1 MLHLIALA
9 AAALSSASAIQAA
22 PAPALATT
30 ALTEVRWVATPNG
43 QDIANVYPPTAV
55 QAGKSGA
62 VLLEC
67 RVATQGGLEA
77 CNVQIEDP
85 VGLEFGMAALELA
98 PLFKMSGTA
107 PDGSATAGRTIR
119 IPIMFSIVSTGDR

>member
-9 AAALSSASAIQAA
+9 SAAISSAAAVSAA
-22 PAPALATT
+22 PAPELR
-30 ALTEVRWVATPNG
+30 EVTWVATPTG

-67 RVATQGGLEA
+67 KVATQGSLEKCA
-77 CNVQIEDP
+77 VQIEDP

-98 PLFKMSGTA
+98 PLFKMSASA

-119 IPIMFSIVSTGDR
+119 IPIMFSIVQGD

>member
-9 AAALSSASAIQAA
+9 AAAVSSASAIAAA
-22 PAPALATT
+22 PAPELR
-30 ALTEVRWVATPNG
+30 EVTWVATPTG

-55 QAGKSGA
+55 EAGKSGA

-67 RVATQGGLEA
+67 KVATQGSLEGCA
-77 CNVQIEDP
+77 VQIEDP

-98 PLFKMSGTA
+98 PLFKMSANA
-107 PDGSATAGRTIR
+107 PDGSATAGRKIR
-119 IPIMFSIVSTGDR
+119 IPIMFSIVQGD

>member
-9 AAALSSASAIQAA
+9 AAAISSASAIKTV
-22 PAPALATT
+22 PAPD
-30 ALTEVRWVATPNG
+30 LTEVTWVDTPTG

-67 RVATQGGLEA
+67 RVATQGALEGCA
-77 CNVQIEDP
+77 VQIEDP
-85 VGLEFGMAALELA
+85 VGLEFGLAALELA
-98 PLFKMSGTA
+98 PLFKMSANA
-107 PDGSATAGRTIR
+107 PDGSAVAGRTIR
-119 IPIMFSIVSTGDR
+119 IPIMFSIVSRGD

>member
-9 AAALSSASAIQAA
+9 AAIMSSASAIQTA
-22 PAPALATT
+22 PAPDLR
-30 ALTEVRWVATPNG
+30 EVTWVATPTG

-67 RVATQGGLEA
+67 KVATEGALEA

-98 PLFKMSGTA
+98 PLFKMAANA
-107 PDGSATAGRTIR
+107 PDGSAVAGRTIR
-119 IPIMFSIVSTGDR
+119 VPIMFSIVSSGDR

>member
-9 AAALSSASAIQAA
+9 SAAISSATAITAA
-22 PAPALATT
+22 PAPALR
-30 ALTEVRWVATPNG
+30 EVTWVATPTG

-67 RVATQGGLEA
+67 RVATEGALER

-98 PLFKMSGTA
+98 PLFKMTPNA
-107 PDGSATAGRTIR
+107 PDGTATAGRTIR
-119 IPIMFSIVSTGDR
+119 IPIMFSIVQGD

>member
-9 AAALSSASAIQAA
+9 SAAISSATAITAA
-22 PAPALATT
+22 PAPTLR
-30 ALTEVRWVATPNG
+30 EVTWVATPTG

-67 RVATQGGLEA
+67 RVATEGALER

-98 PLFKMSGTA
+98 PLFKMTANA

-119 IPIMFSIVSTGDR
+119 IPIMFSIVQGD

>member
-9 AAALSSASAIQAA
+9 AAAISSASAIQAA
-22 PAPALATT
+22 PAPAL
-30 ALTEVRWVATPNG
+30 TEVRWVATPTG

-67 RVATQGGLEA
+67 KVATEGELEA

-98 PLFKMSGTA
+98 PLFKMSANA
-107 PDGSATAGRTIR
+107 PDGSAVAGRTIR
-119 IPIMFSIVSTGDR
+119 IPIMFTIVSTGDQ

>member
-1 MLHLIALA
+1 MLQMIALA
-9 AAALSSASAIQAA
+9 AAAISSASAITAA
-22 PAPALATT
+22 PGPD
-30 ALTEVRWVATPNG
+30 LTSVNWVATPTG

-67 RVATQGGLEA
+67 KVATQGSLEG

-85 VGLEFGMAALELA
+85 VGLEFGIAALELA
-98 PLFKMSGTA
+98 PLFKMSATA
-107 PDGSATAGRTIR
+107 PDGSAVAGRTIR
-119 IPIMFSIVSTGDR
+119 IPIMFSIVSSGD

>member
-9 AAALSSASAIQAA
+9 AAAVSSASAITAA
-22 PAPALATT
+22 PAPD
-30 ALTEVRWVATPNG
+30 LTDVTWVATPNG

-67 RVATQGGLEA
+67 RVATQGGLEGCA
-77 CNVQIEDP
+77 VQIEDP
-85 VGLEFGMAALELA
+85 VGLEFGLAALELA
-98 PLFKMSGTA
+98 PLFRMSANA
-107 PDGSATAGRTIR
+107 PDGSAVAGRIIR
-119 IPIMFSIVSTGDR
+119 IPIMFSIVTSGDR

>member
-9 AAALSSASAIQAA
+9 AAALSSATAVQAA
-22 PAPALATT
+22 PAPALTQ
-30 ALTEVRWVATPNG
+30 VHWVATPTG

-55 QAGKSGA
+55 SAGKSGA

-67 RVATQGGLEA
+67 KVAAEGSLTG

-85 VGLEFGMAALELA
+85 VGLEFGIAALELA
-98 PLFKMSGTA
+98 PLFRMETTA
-107 PDGSATAGRTIR
+107 PDGSAVAGRTIR
-119 IPIMFSIVSTGDR
+119 IPILFSIVSNGD